1 MAQLCHS
8 RISGLRGRPQRPQP
22 GPRRAKLP
30 LEPGLEPLLELQVL
44 LVASNVTGLHRIFP
58 LRANGS
64 NDGPDEADAAIAA
77 IQSVTNS
84 AGLDP
89 RIVFAMVMQESSGK
103 VRPIIG
109 DNGLSFGLMQ
119 VQNSAIP
126 LCNDYAKNECPADVI
141 TTQIEFGVFGHEG
154 TGSPV
159 APGIAYWLGAE
170 GGDIGRALRGYNTG
184 NVPDPNDLTNA
195 GAATKSYVSDVAN
208 RLTGALVGAQ
218 HQATCT

>member
-8 RISGLRGRPQRPQP
+8 RISGLRAAGSIQCYRLASDFPSPSQWVSLQSLIDTSRPDMV
-22 GPRRAKLP
+22 G
-30 LEPGLEPLLELQVL
+30 
-44 LVASNVTGLHRIFP
+44 S
-58 LRANGS
+58 S

-77 IQSVTNS
+77 IQSVSNS

-119 VQNSAIP
+119 VQNPAIP

-159 APGIAYWLGAE
+159 APGIAYWVGAE

-184 NVPDPNDLTNA
+184 SVPDPNDLTNA
-195 GAATKSYVSDVAN
+195 GAATKSYVSDIAN